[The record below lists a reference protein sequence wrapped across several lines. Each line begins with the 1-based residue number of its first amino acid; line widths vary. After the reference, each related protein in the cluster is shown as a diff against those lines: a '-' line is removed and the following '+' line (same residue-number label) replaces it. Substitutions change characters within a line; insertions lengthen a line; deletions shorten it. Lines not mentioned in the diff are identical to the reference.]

1 MNKSLTIILLIL
13 QIGGGLLGTSL
24 IGQSLL
30 TKHLPQTAVIIHI
43 AFIFVFLFGIVAGV
57 ALVKRLKLGL
67 WLSAIFQAMQ
77 IPIVIMP
84 AAAYVL
90 ASGACFNLYRHAT
103 GYGFN
108 FLFGS
113 RYYFSV
119 HNSEPWMAGINFLAL
134 VLFILLVREIRFE
147 AATAKFCESRK
158 STENK
163 SERILKAHEH
173 QTYGSPLRHILH

>member
-1 MNKSLTIILLIL
+1 MNKSLRIILLVL
-13 QIGGGLLGTSL
+13 QLGGSLLGTSL

-57 ALVKRLKLGL
+57 ALVRKPKLGL
-67 WLSAIFQAMQ
+67 WLSAVFQAMQ

-103 GYGFN
+103 GFGFN

-147 AATAKFCESRK
+147 AANATICEPQPSM
-158 STENK
+158 
-163 SERILKAHEH
+163 EH
-173 QTYGSPLRHILH
+173 PSQQFSQTQDHPTNHSPLQHILR